1 MSRIGSDNHV
11 ARRQPRHFFLLGL
24 SGALAL
30 SGCATLSREEC
41 LIGNWY
47 EIGAQDGAAGYSPER
62 LAEHRQACAEHRIR
76 PDRDAYRA
84 GWEEGIRDY
93 CTPQRGFYEG
103 RKGAG
108 YAGICPPQLEWAFLR
123 EYRIGQ
129 DVYQQER
136 RIQEVERER
145 ERKREERRKREEQR
159 RSDER
164 RERPDDS
171 QRRERPDDSQR
182 RERPDDS
189 QRRVIQPVGE
199 PVRQIQPSLPN
210 SPSPPDDPA
219 GQEKLRAE
227 MQKLKEQFN
236 RLREQPKQP
245 EAPE

>member
-1 MSRIGSDNHV
+1 MSRIGSDNRV
-11 ARRQPRHFFLLGL
+11 ARRQPLQFLLLGL

-41 LIGNWY
+41 LVGNWY
-47 EIGAQDGAAGYSPER
+47 EIGVQDGAAGYSLER

-136 RIQEVERER
+136 RIQEAERER

-159 RSDER
+159 RSDE
-164 RERPDDS
+164 
-171 QRRERPDDSQR
+171 R

-219 GQEKLRAE
+219 EQEKLRAE
-227 MQKLKEQFN
+227 MKKLKEQFN
-236 RLREQPKQP
+236 FSR
-245 EAPE
+245 